1 MSMIY
6 YVCNYADYT
15 NLPDKLFC
23 ENNPLEGSERMSLD
37 GLRFIAR
44 CEEHTI
50 KNGCLSWMNGNE
62 PSFSH
67 SGILAEIGI
76 DTGWV
81 AAEL

>member
-23 ENNPLEGSERMSLD
+23 ENDSLGGSERMSLD

-50 KNGCLSWMNGNE
+50 KNGCLHWMNEGE
-62 PSFSH
+62 PSFTH
-67 SGILAEIGI
+67 AEILI
-76 DTGWV
+76 
-81 AAEL
+81 ELSSLEWTEEEN

>member
-6 YVCNYADYT
+6 YVCSYEDCT

-23 ENNPLEGSERMSLD
+23 ENTPSRERKSID

-50 KNGCLSWMNGNE
+50 KNGCLHWMNEGE
-62 PSFSH
+62 PSFTH
-67 SGILAEIGI
+67 AEILM
-76 DTGWV
+76 
-81 AAEL
+81 ELSSLEWTVEDI